1 MSTSGNEARR
11 QNMELIPV
19 DSSMVYAVAYESDTE
34 ELLVIFTSGKTYIY
48 EGVPRKA
55 YDGLMSADSKGS
67 YMGNFIIN
75 VYPFS
80 TPSRRRK
87 R

>member
-1 MSTSGNEARR
+1 
-11 QNMELIPV
+11 MELVPV
-19 DSSMVYAVAYESDTE
+19 DSSMVYAVAYDPATQ

-55 YDGLMSADSKGS
+55 YEGLMSADSKGS
-67 YMGNFIIN
+67 YMGSFIID

>member
-1 MSTSGNEARR
+1 
-11 QNMELIPV
+11 MELVPV
-19 DSSMVYAVAYESDTE
+19 DSSMVYAVAYDPPTQ

-48 EGVPRKA
+48 EGVPRKV
-55 YDGLMSADSKGS
+55 YEDLMSADSKGS
-67 YMGNFIIN
+67 YMGSFIID

-80 TPSRRRK
+80 TPSHRRK

>member
-1 MSTSGNEARR
+1 
-11 QNMELIPV
+11 MELV
-19 DSSMVYAVAYESDTE
+19 HLDSSMVYAVAYDRDTE

-48 EGVPRKA
+48 EGVPRKV

-67 YMGNFIIN
+67 YMGSFIIDA
-75 VYPFS
+75 YPFS
-80 TPSRRRK
+80 TPSHRRK